1 MFKHR
6 AGIRRTFLVIFGACF
21 AGLSSNAHAA
31 NLVTN
36 PSFELG
42 TFVNRGD
49 GFQILPIGSTAITG
63 WTVVNDSLAWGTL
76 PNSAAGVNPVT
87 PFDGT
92 FFLDLQGD
100 GLFSAPYGGVM
111 QNLTTVSGQQYHLAF
126 NLGTEQSPASPA
138 THGPISVVATAGSTS
153 LPFTFDPGGTG
164 TQWGEFGFDFTASSS
179 STPIS
184 IVGTATAGG
193 AYIGLDL
200 VSVTPVPEPSTVALS
215 ACGALALL
223 IGARRKLLNRS
234 APAA

>member
-1 MFKHR
+1 MVKYLVR
-6 AGIRRTFLVIFGACF
+6 YRRTLAVIIGACF
-21 AGLSSNAHAA
+21 AVLNSHLHAA

-42 TFVNRGD
+42 TFTNRGD
-49 GFQILPIGSTAITG
+49 GFQILPLGSTAIGG
-63 WTVVNDSLAWGTL
+63 WTVINDSLAWGTV
-76 PNSAAGVNPVT
+76 PNSAASVNPIT

-100 GLFSAPYGGVM
+100 GIFRRPYGGVM
-111 QNLTTVSGQQYHLAF
+111 QTLTTVSGQQYHLAF

-153 LPFTFDPGGTG
+153 LPFTFNPGGTG

-184 IVGTATAGG
+184 IVGTTTAGG

-200 VSVTPVPEPSTVALS
+200 VSVTLVPEPST
-215 ACGALALL
+215 LL
-223 IGARRKLLNRS
+223 IAFLGSIALIAASSRTHSRR
-234 APAA
+234 